1 MRRRPAIRIGAA
13 VRGTK
18 RIQLP
23 SKTSIDQGQES
34 SHQGMSVWRRRIR
47 VLEDKGRER
56 ASDGKSELR
65 ERSR

>member
-34 SHQGMSVWRRRIR
+34 SRQRDVGLEAAHR
-47 VLEDKGRER
+47 VLEEKGREH